1 MAHKCPRCGR
11 PTTSDWP
18 LVVDE
23 TIIEG
28 GCRECWEIQCEQEWW
43 ELVDALSQ
51 LSAEKRRELEAKH
64 KKRQPRRR
72 EGREEGI

>member
-43 ELVDALSQ
+43 ELVERINQ
-51 LSAEKRRELEAKH
+51 LPEEERQRLELKH
-64 KKRQPRRR
+64 GGKKKRN
-72 EGREEGI
+72 IF